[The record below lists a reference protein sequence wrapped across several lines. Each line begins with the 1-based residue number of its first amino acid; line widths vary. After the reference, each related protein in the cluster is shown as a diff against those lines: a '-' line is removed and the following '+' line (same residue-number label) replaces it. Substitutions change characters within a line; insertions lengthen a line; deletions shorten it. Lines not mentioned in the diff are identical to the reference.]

1 MEKDIITYCLI
12 ALLGLLFSIVMYLIM
27 KYKSSKS
34 SQKSKQIVKI
44 TFIFVILMSIT
55 SAFVFIFSIYNFVE
69 NDLGL
74 EGIVK
79 GLFSGLFSFTL

>member
-74 EGIVK
+74 ERIVK

>member
-69 NDLGL
+69 NDIGL

-79 GLFSGLFSFTL
+79 GLF

>member
-1 MEKDIITYCLI
+1 MEKDIITYYLI

-34 SQKSKQIVKI
+34 SQQSKQIVKI

-79 GLFSGLFSFTL
+79 GLF

>member
-55 SAFVFIFSIYNFVE
+55 SAFVFIFGIYNFVE

-79 GLFSGLFSFTL
+79 GLF

>member
-27 KYKSSKS
+27 KYKSSSSKS

-79 GLFSGLFSFTL
+79 GLL

>member
-79 GLFSGLFSFTL
+79 GLF

>member
-44 TFIFVILMSIT
+44 TFIFLILMSIT

-79 GLFSGLFSFTL
+79 GLF

>member
-12 ALLGLLFSIVMYLIM
+12 AILGLLFSIVMYLIM

-79 GLFSGLFSFTL
+79 GLF

>member
-1 MEKDIITYCLI
+1 MEKYIITYCLI

-74 EGIVK
+74 ERIVK
-79 GLFSGLFSFTL
+79 GLF

>member
-1 MEKDIITYCLI
+1 MEKDIITNCLI

-79 GLFSGLFSFTL
+79 GLF

>member
-44 TFIFVILMSIT
+44 TFIFVILMNIT

-79 GLFSGLFSFTL
+79 GL

>member
-12 ALLGLLFSIVMYLIM
+12 ALLGLLFSIVMYQIM

-79 GLFSGLFSFTL
+79 GLF

>member
-55 SAFVFIFSIYNFVE
+55 SAFVFIFSTYNFVE

-79 GLFSGLFSFTL
+79 GLF

>member
-79 GLFSGLFSFTL
+79 CLF

>member
-12 ALLGLLFSIVMYLIM
+12 ALLGLLFSIVMYLLM

-79 GLFSGLFSFTL
+79 GLF

>member
-1 MEKDIITYCLI
+1 MEKDIITYRLI

-79 GLFSGLFSFTL
+79 GLF

>member
-1 MEKDIITYCLI
+1 MEKDIITHCLI

-79 GLFSGLFSFTL
+79 GLF

>member
-12 ALLGLLFSIVMYLIM
+12 ALLGLLFSIVMYLLM

-44 TFIFVILMSIT
+44 TFIFVILIQEQYLASKNHHT
-55 SAFVFIFSIYNFVE
+55 ATACCLDHCNSSCRLVCLL
-69 NDLGL
+69 DWL
-74 EGIVK
+74 
-79 GLFSGLFSFTL
+79 

>member
-27 KYKSSKS
+27 KYKFSKS

-79 GLFSGLFSFTL
+79 GLF

>member
-74 EGIVK
+74 ERIVK
-79 GLFSGLFSFTL
+79 GLF

>member
-34 SQKSKQIVKI
+34 NQKSKQIVKI

-79 GLFSGLFSFTL
+79 GLF

>member
-34 SQKSKQIVKI
+34 SQKSKQTVKI

-79 GLFSGLFSFTL
+79 GLF

>member
-34 SQKSKQIVKI
+34 SQKSKQIVRI

-79 GLFSGLFSFTL
+79 GLF

>member
-55 SAFVFIFSIYNFVE
+55 SAFVFMFSIYNFVE

-79 GLFSGLFSFTL
+79 GLF

>member
-44 TFIFVILMSIT
+44 AFIFVILMSIT

-79 GLFSGLFSFTL
+79 GLF

>member
-34 SQKSKQIVKI
+34 SQKLKQIVKI

-79 GLFSGLFSFTL
+79 GLF

>member
-34 SQKSKQIVKI
+34 SQKSKQIIKI

-79 GLFSGLFSFTL
+79 GLF

>member
-1 MEKDIITYCLI
+1 MEKNIITYCLI

-79 GLFSGLFSFTL
+79 GLF

>member
-69 NDLGL
+69 NGLGL

-79 GLFSGLFSFTL
+79 GLF

>member
-1 MEKDIITYCLI
+1 MEKAIITYCLI

-79 GLFSGLFSFTL
+79 GLF

>member
-34 SQKSKQIVKI
+34 SQKSKQIVK
-44 TFIFVILMSIT
+44 
-55 SAFVFIFSIYNFVE
+55 
-69 NDLGL
+69 
-74 EGIVK
+74 K
-79 GLFSGLFSFTL
+79 

>member
-34 SQKSKQIVKI
+34 SQKPKQIVKI

-79 GLFSGLFSFTL
+79 GLF

>member
-1 MEKDIITYCLI
+1 MEKNIIVYCFI
-12 ALLGLLFSIVMYLIM
+12 ALLSSLFSIIMYLIM

-79 GLFSGLFSFTL
+79 GLF

>member
-55 SAFVFIFSIYNFVE
+55 SAFVFIFSIYNFIE

-79 GLFSGLFSFTL
+79 GLF